1 MTSPQDL
8 VAQSQFLLE
17 KAIRRRDS
25 LQAADRQAVTETGEA
40 TSPDGLVRARVD
52 AGGMLTS
59 LFLAP
64 GVRQLDPR
72 ELAALIT
79 TVTQQAAAQPRA
91 AIRRTFTQLHN
102 EGLVKQMPALLPEP
116 AAPAPPAR
124 PRRPEPREEE
134 TDRPIMR
141 DEGW

>member
-8 VAQSQFLLE
+8 VAQGAFLLE
-17 KAIRRRDS
+17 KAKRRREA
-25 LQAADRQAVTETGEA
+25 LHAAERQSVTETGEA
-40 TSPDGLVRARVD
+40 SSPDGLVRARVD

-64 GVRQLDPR
+64 GVHRLDPR

-79 TVTQQAAAQPRA
+79 SVTQQAAAGPRA
-91 AIRRTFTQLHN
+91 AVRRTYTQLHN
-102 EGLVKQMPALLPEP
+102 EGLVKQMPPLLPEP
-116 AAPAPPAR
+116 PAPPPAR
-124 PRRPEPREEE
+124 SRRPEPREEE

-141 DEGW
+141 DEAW

>member
-1 MTSPQDL
+1 
-8 VAQSQFLLE
+8 
-17 KAIRRRDS
+17 
-25 LQAADRQAVTETGEA
+25 
-40 TSPDGLVRARVD
+40 
-52 AGGMLTS
+52 MLTS

-79 TVTQQAAAQPRA
+79 AVTQQAAAGPRA
-91 AIRRTFTQLHN
+91 ALRHTYTQLHN
-102 EGLVKQMPALLPEP
+102 EGLVKQMPSLLPEP
-116 AAPAPPAR
+116 APPAPPVR